1 MRPQW
6 FNIEDI
12 PYDLMWEE
20 AAVWFPFFLSG
31 KPFRAFFL
39 FDDDDKIVNQDIH
52 TCQAEW
58 LTAFVK

>member
-6 FNIEDI
+6 FNIEDV
-12 PYDLMWEE
+12 PYNLMWEE

-52 TCQAEW
+52 TCQAE
-58 LTAFVK
+58 